1 MGLCLCA
8 CVCEHVC
15 VYVIS
20 YDVREAAVRLPRR
33 TVPGSSRSRRRRR
46 SMPATEGAPCL
57 ELESQSQK
65 IKGPFFGG
73 LAVKSSKAHLS
84 PICAVCL
91 IWQKNQPKLF
101 CSCCLES
108 KDKNIFMFIG
118 TLAGLRKTFTN
129 YNRTVE
135 EAN

>member
-73 LAVKSSKAHLS
+73 LAVKIKQS
-84 PICAVCL
+84 PL
-91 IWQKNQPKLF
+91 IANL
-101 CSCCLES
+101 CCLLDLAKKIS
-108 KDKNIFMFIG
+108 PSCFAHAVLRAKIRIFSC
-118 TLAGLRKTFTN
+118 LL
-129 YNRTVE
+129 E
-135 EAN
+135 H